1 MITGRRFKVQY
12 LRLCVSIDLDVSRPS
27 RCAIGCSSKRDITL
41 TTAPWLRAIALLE
54 HLIEE
59 SERPMARRLFHNIG
73 KRCHG
78 TALRQMHLQRRRLLE
93 ESVLLQLSLASADVV
108 NAKDA
113 LKMEDDLPKDFLEV
127 AAAFLVLAQT
137 VETVHPRFKAWL
149 EKRAYLHREHSMLL
163 QSIS

>member
-12 LRLCVSIDLDVSRPS
+12 LRLCVSIDINVGGPP
-27 RCAIGCSSKRDITL
+27 RCRIASSIKRDIML
-41 TTAPWLRAIALLE
+41 TAEPWLRAVALLE

-59 SERPMARRLFHNIG
+59 SERPTARRLFRSIG

-78 TALRQMHLQRRRLLE
+78 TALRQMHLQKQRLLE
-93 ESVLLQLSLASADVV
+93 ESVLLQLRLASAEVV
-108 NAKDA
+108 NVKEA

-137 VETVHPRFKAWL
+137 VETAHPRFKAWL